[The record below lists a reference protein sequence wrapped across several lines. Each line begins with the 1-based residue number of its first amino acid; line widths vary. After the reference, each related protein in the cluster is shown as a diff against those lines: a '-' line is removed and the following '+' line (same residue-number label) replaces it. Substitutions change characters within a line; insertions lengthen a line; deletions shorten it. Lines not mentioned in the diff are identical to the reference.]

1 MMMMQLVAAI
11 SLVFY
16 SSPTSAAQ
24 SLRQVDKRAVDVIIA
39 TFTGISDGHYGGV
52 DIHSSGDIY
61 LGDYQNKV
69 IKHIDGRTGVTSII
83 AGTGHEDYNGD
94 GLRSLSTNICSPLG
108 VAVDESRNVYFT
120 DFDNNRVRM
129 ISSSTGLVTT
139 VVGTGEAGYNGDG
152 FSSSSATL
160 TNPVGVALDGQGNLY
175 VADSGN
181 HRVRRVD
188 LSSLE
193 ISTIAGTDQIG
204 YNGDDI
210 AATSA
215 TLNSP
220 HSIAFDPV
228 GNIYFTDRLNNR
240 IRKINSETGVI
251 STVAGTG
258 VAGYS
263 SNDVVATSAMLH
275 LPRGIAFDESAN
287 LYIEDGED
295 NRVRNINAA
304 TGIMTTLFQKD
315 STSYKLERI
324 PAIFA
329 TMTSPS
335 DLEESSSGSL
345 FVTEHYLK
353 TVSLSRVLKKSSSKS
368 KKHTSAKK
376 SKHVP
381 SAAPVQHASS
391 HSHSKKTHSSG
402 EHFMASPSSPPN
414 PQPFVPP
421 HGFFFPPTSAP
432 NTQPFVTP
440 FVPPH
445 GFFFPP
451 TSPPINGVPTTV
463 PSQSQMPSRRPSR
476 KTKKPV
482 RSASEESSK
491 KHTTAKKS
499 KHVPSAAPVQH
510 ASSHSH
516 SKKTHAGGEH
526 FMASPSSP
534 PNTQPFVTP
543 FVPPHG
549 FYFPPTKAP
558 NTQPFVTPFVP
569 PHGFYFPPTKAPNTQ
584 PFVTPFVP
592 PHGFYFPPTSPP
604 INGVP
609 TTVPSQVGPAPTSTI
624 PTRRPSRKTK
634 KPNRRSSE
642 ESSKKHTSAK
652 KSKHVPS
659 AAPVQHSSS
668 HSHSKKIHASEVHFM
683 TYPYSPPTYPPIPPL
698 ETIFPT
704 CGYPISPPT
713 YPTEPPTCGSPTTV
727 PTLPTS
733 PPTCGSPTTVPTL
746 PTSPPTCG
754 LPTTV
759 PTRPTSPP
767 TCGLPTTVPTL
778 PTSPPTCG
786 SPTTVP
792 TLPTSPPTCGLPTSV
807 PTMKTRRPR
816 PSRSPT
822 VQKTKRPQKSR
833 NSKKD

>member
-1 MMMMQLVAAI
+1 MMMMMQLVAAI

-83 AGTGHEDYNGD
+83 AGTGHEEYNGD
-94 GLRSLSTNICSPLG
+94 GLPSLSTNICSPLG

-193 ISTIAGTDQIG
+193 ISTVAGTDQIG

-228 GNIYFTDRLNNR
+228 GNIYFTDRLNHR

-353 TVSLSRVLKKSSSKS
+353 TVSLSRVQDQALRKSNKF
-368 KKHTSAKK
+368 
-376 SKHVP
+376 VP
-381 SAAPVQHASS
+381 SASPVQH
-391 HSHSKKTHSSG
+391 
-402 EHFMASPSSPPN
+402 
-414 PQPFVPP
+414 
-421 HGFFFPPTSAP
+421 
-432 NTQPFVTP
+432 
-440 FVPPH
+440 
-445 GFFFPP
+445 
-451 TSPPINGVPTTV
+451 
-463 PSQSQMPSRRPSR
+463 
-476 KTKKPV
+476 
-482 RSASEESSK
+482 RS
-491 KHTTAKKS
+491 
-499 KHVPSAAPVQH
+499 
-510 ASSHSH
+510 SH
-516 SKKTHAGGEH
+516 SKKTHASGEH
-526 FMASPSSP
+526 NMNYPLSPMYTATVAPVIDIPTTFSPYTFPDGSPPVPFSVDVNPFQAPTYRPIAPQSYSPIPPHGDFFPDIPTYPPYTPIGDPIPAPTYPPYTPISDPIPAPTYRPIAPQSSP
-534 PNTQPFVTP
+534 PI
-543 FVPPHG
+543 PPHG
-549 FYFPPTKAP
+549 DFFPISPQGGPSPSPSPTYADRFPTKAP
-558 NTQPFVTPFVP
+558 VVDTPPNVVTD
-569 PHGFYFPPTKAPNTQ
+569 PPTTPPLVVPNESPTAPQ
-584 PFVTPFVP
+584 GDPF
-592 PHGFYFPPTSPP
+592 
-604 INGVP
+604 
-609 TTVPSQVGPAPTSTI
+609 QA
-624 PTRRPSRKTK
+624 
-634 KPNRRSSE
+634 
-642 ESSKKHTSAK
+642 
-652 KSKHVPS
+652 
-659 AAPVQHSSS
+659 
-668 HSHSKKIHASEVHFM
+668 
-683 TYPYSPPTYPPIPPL
+683 PTYPPYALDGSPSPYPTYSPIAPQSFPPIPPHGDFFPDIPTYPPYTLHGDSFPPSEPPL
-698 ETIFPT
+698 ETGFPT
-704 CGYPISPPT
+704 CGYPVSPPT
-713 YPTEPPTCGSPTTV
+713 DPTNPPTCGV
-727 PTLPTS
+727 
-733 PPTCGSPTTVPTL
+733 
-746 PTSPPTCG
+746 
-754 LPTTV
+754 PTTV

-767 TCGLPTTVPTL
+767 TCGLPT
-778 PTSPPTCG
+778 
-786 SPTTVP
+786 
-792 TLPTSPPTCGLPTSV
+792 
-807 PTMKTRRPR
+807 RI
-816 PSRSPT
+816 PT
-822 VQKTKRPQKSR
+822 VQRRRRPTRFPTNKRSKKPQKKNSGKRNSGEKKTKTKEITL
-833 NSKKD
+833 N

>member
-16 SSPTSAAQ
+16 LSPTSAAQ
-24 SLRQVDKRAVDVIIA
+24 SSREVDKRVVDVITA

-61 LGDYQNKV
+61 FGDYQNKV

-83 AGTGHEDYNGD
+83 AGTGHEEYNGD
-94 GLRSLSTNICSPLG
+94 GLPSLSTNICSPLG

-120 DFDNNRVRM
+120 DFDNHRVRM

-139 VVGTGEAGYNGDG
+139 VAGTGEAGYNGDG

-228 GNIYFTDRLNNR
+228 GNIFFTDRLNHR
-240 IRKINSETGVI
+240 IRKINSETGII

-258 VAGYS
+258 VAGYNS
-263 SNDVVATSAMLH
+263 DDVLATSAMLH
-275 LPRGIAFDESAN
+275 LPQGIAIDESAN

-295 NRVRNINAA
+295 NRLSNINAA
-304 TGIMTTLFQKD
+304 TGIMTRLLMKD
-315 STSYKLERI
+315 KLERI

-329 TMTSPS
+329 TMNSPS
-335 DLEESSSGSL
+335 DMEESSSRSL
-345 FVTEHYLK
+345 LVTEHFG
-353 TVSLSRVLKKSSSKS
+353 TLSRVLKKSSSKS

-381 SAAPVQHASS
+381 SPAPVQHASS
-391 HSHSKKTHSSG
+391 HSHSKKTHASG

-421 HGFFFPPTSAP
+421 HGFFFPPTAVP
-432 NTQPFVTP
+432 NAQPFVTP

-451 TSPPINGVPTTV
+451 TSPPINSFPTTV

-476 KTKKPV
+476 KTKRPV
-482 RSASEESSK
+482 RSSSEESSK

-499 KHVPSAAPVQH
+499 KHVPSASPVQH
-510 ASSHSH
+510 TSSHSH
-516 SKKTHAGGEH
+516 SKKTHASGEH
-526 FMASPSSP
+526 FMASPSSS
-534 PNTQPFVTP
+534 PNAQPFVTP

-549 FYFPPTKAP
+549 FFFPPTKAP
-558 NTQPFVTPFVP
+558 NAQPFVTPFVP
-569 PHGFYFPPTKAPNTQ
+569 PHGFFFPPTKAPNAQ

-592 PHGFYFPPTSPP
+592 PHGFFFPPTSPP
-604 INGVP
+604 INVVP
-609 TTVPSQVGPAPTSTI
+609 TTVPSQMGTTSPNKI
-624 PTRRPSRKTK
+624 PSRRPSKKTK
-634 KPNRRSSE
+634 KPNRSSSE

-659 AAPVQHSSS
+659 ASPVQHASS

-704 CGYPISPPT
+704 CGYPVSPPT

-733 PPTCGSPTTVPTL
+733 PPTCGA
-746 PTSPPTCG
+746 
-754 LPTTV
+754 
-759 PTRPTSPP
+759 
-767 TCGLPTTVPTL
+767 
-778 PTSPPTCG
+778 
-786 SPTTVP
+786 PTTVP

-807 PTMKTRRPR
+807 PTPPTSPPTCGLPTRVPTLKTRRPR

-822 VQKTKRPQKSR
+822 IQKTKRPLKSR
-833 NSKKD
+833 NSKKDKV